1 MFCQILK
8 AHLIVC
14 YFDLELAIAVPVFY
28 GEPNL
33 QRMKRKIVTAIVTR
47 VHKLL
52 CTLECRFG
60 THTIWSERVQASL
73 ALMKTCRTCRAN
85 FLVLLKERFVVGS
98 FIICES

>member
-33 QRMKRKIVTAIVTR
+33 HWIGEVEPLGGFREFLPRRDESHDRDVS
-47 VHKLL
+47 LL
-52 CTLECRFG
+52 T
-60 THTIWSERVQASL
+60 
-73 ALMKTCRTCRAN
+73 
-85 FLVLLKERFVVGS
+85 
-98 FIICES
+98 